1 MKYTLN
7 ITSEAVAD
15 VEDARSTIAEYS
27 AQSAERFINLI
38 DQSFESLTFMPNR
51 HPLAPEAATH
61 GRDIRQMVVGKYRVL
76 YTVVYQVVNILRV
89 RHGARRPF
97 KPGELN

>member
-1 MKYTLN
+1 MKYGLN

-15 VEDARSTIAEYS
+15 VEDARSTIAESS
-27 AQSAERFINLI
+27 AQAAERFTDLM
-38 DQSFESLTFMPNR
+38 DRSFESLTFLPNR

-61 GRDIRQMVVGKYRVL
+61 GRDIRQMVVGKYRIV
-76 YTVVYQVVNILRV
+76 YTVVYQVVNVLRV